1 MINTAKITQLAAD
14 YQRLIGSQHHKDSDC
29 HWSIEC
35 RWSYGNAPRYIVRHS
50 GYLHGPIEVICD
62 SLAGAEAILMDELG
76 KAVELE
82 KIAQEADGYFSDAP
96 GELRAA
102 FEL

>member
-1 MINTAKITQLAAD
+1 MTNTAKITQLAD
-14 YQRLIGSQHHKDSDC
+14 QYQRLISGQHHKDADC
-29 HWSIEC
+29 HWIIEC
-35 RWSYGNAPRYIVRHS
+35 RWSYGTAPRFIVRHR
-50 GYLHGPIEVICD
+50 GYLHGHIEVICD
-62 SLAGAEAILMDELG
+62 SLAGAEAILRDELT

-82 KIAQEADGYFSDAP
+82 KIAQEADGYFSDAL

>member
-1 MINTAKITQLAAD
+1 MTNVSKITSLAD
-14 YQRLIGSQHHKDSDC
+14 QYQRLIGGQHHKDADC

-35 RWSYGNAPRYIVRHS
+35 KWSYGNAPRFIVRHN
-50 GYLHGPIEVICD
+50 GYVHGHIEVICD
-62 SLAGAEAILMDELG
+62 SLAGAEAILRDELT

-82 KIAQEADGYFSDAP
+82 KIAQEADGYFTDEP